1 MTILNVP
8 KVHDFG
14 GGDLVELR
22 YLETTFSIPRRVA
35 LLYLK
40 ALRIRPMYIGDDV
53 FFSLPTFKKIM
64 YVLSRPGS
72 PGFLF
77 PASKAKGNTV
87 LRKTGNFLVEV
98 TDDIL
103 AQAASPQIMA
113 EMVASEGR
121 DASMIK
127 KLVAHSIPLLKKDKK

>member
-1 MTILNVP
+1 MSKFEMP
-8 KVHDFG
+8 KTHDFG

-22 YLETTFSIPRRVA
+22 YLETTFNISSRVA

-40 ALRIRPMYIGDDV
+40 ALRIRPMYIGDGV

-64 YVLSRPGS
+64 FVLSRPGS

-77 PASKAKGNTV
+77 PASKAKGNVV
-87 LRKTGNFLVEV
+87 LRKSGNFLIKV
-98 TDDIL
+98 TDAIL
-103 AQAASPQIMA
+103 EQAASPRIMA

-121 DASMIK
+121 DPSMIK
-127 KLVAHSIPLLKKDKK
+127 KLVTHPPQEKKK